1 MVNLG
6 GRPREHDRDKIAED
20 MIIWAAKEDSLNLNG
35 FCAEQLIAPSQIT
48 QWASQEEGFRKAY
61 EITKA
66 ILGQRRERGLIN
78 GTVHVKAY
86 DLNAAV
92 YDRFLKEERTSQAR
106 EDNELK
112 MRLLDYMASIK
123 AKEGDNV
130 PEDIKKAYND
140 LMEQIIKSKRL

>member
-1 MVNLG
+1 MAM
-6 GRPREHDRDKIAED
+6 GRPREHDRNKIAED

-35 FCAEQLIAPSQIT
+35 FCAEQLIDPSKIT
-48 QWASQEEGFRKAY
+48 NWAKEDDNFRQAY
-61 EITKA
+61 NISKS
-66 ILGQRRERGLIN
+66 ILAHRREKGLIN
-78 GTVHVKAY
+78 GTLHVKAY
-86 DLNAAV
+86 DLNANV

-112 MRLLDYMASIK
+112 MRLLDYMAAIK

-140 LMEQIIKSKRL
+140 LMDQIVKSKKL

>member
-1 MVNLG
+1 MAER
-6 GRPREHDRDKIAED
+6 GRPREHDRDQIAED

-35 FCAEQLIAPSQIT
+35 FCGEKLIAPSKIT
-48 QWASQEEGFRKAY
+48 DWARADDHFRVAY
-61 EITKA
+61 ETTKA

-78 GTVHVKAY
+78 GTLHVKAY

-92 YDRFLKEERTSQAR
+92 YDRFLKEERTSQSR

-130 PEDIKKAYND
+130 PDDIKKAYND
-140 LMEQIIKSKRL
+140 LMDQIVKSKRL